1 MTVPRLMPIVGI
13 ALTMCVGVGRAA
25 ADWTLAAFVGGAR
38 TQDSTIRL
46 NQPSASTD
54 VTLSPV
60 RYRTESLQAPIYYA
74 YRIGVFPDAG
84 WVGIEG
90 EFIHLKVIADTTR
103 PVTTQGVI
111 RDVPVSDVRP
121 LATVMDRFSISHGVN
136 LLLVNAVA
144 RRALRRHDDGLPRWF
159 LTGRAGAG
167 ASVPHPESTIAGVS
181 LERYQWGSFSL
192 QAAAGLELR
201 LARRLYLAGEYKLTR
216 TVQHVSVAGGSV
228 RSPLTSHHFVA
239 GVAAHLGRFEFHR

>member
-90 EFIHLKVIADTTR
+90 EFIHLKVIADTAR
-103 PVTTQGVI
+103 PVEAQGVI
-111 RDVPVSDVRP
+111 RGATVSDVRP

-181 LERYQWGSFSL
+181 LERYEWGSFSL

-228 RSPLTSHHFVA
+228 RTPLTSHHFVA